1 MTYDLYALRNHNHSS
16 VANANGVSY
25 PVKGAGIVE
34 LTLSLYL
41 EHTVVVTALSNNI
54 LYVPQVIKQ
63 LNCLLL
69 IYLSFFFVFFRKDY
83 VSKGLWALLEI
94 KRIIFGYSIIV

>member
-1 MTYDLYALRNHNHSS
+1 MTYDLYAPRNHNHSS

-25 PVKGAGIVE
+25 PVKGAGRVE
-34 LTLSLYL
+34 LTLSLYWKL
-41 EHTVVVTALSNNI
+41 TLVVTALSNNI

-69 IYLSFFFVFFRKDY
+69 IYHYFLSSLGRIMSV
-83 VSKGLWALLEI
+83 KGSARDKENHIWL
-94 KRIIFGYSIIV
+94 